1 MDHVDLM
8 DLMDNKRCFRKIIC
22 CVYRALHNPAVPL
35 ITLSFEK
42 NGIFMDH
49 VDKIDKMDFSV
60 LRQKNKIVHQVHQVH
75 QVHLKHRLHI

>member
-1 MDHVDLM
+1 MHR
-8 DLMDNKRCFRKIIC
+8 RC
-22 CVYRALHNPAVPL
+22 ASWHNVPL
-35 ITLSFEK
+35 HTAKPCFIISPEMIETTLH
-42 NGIFMDH
+42 FMDH